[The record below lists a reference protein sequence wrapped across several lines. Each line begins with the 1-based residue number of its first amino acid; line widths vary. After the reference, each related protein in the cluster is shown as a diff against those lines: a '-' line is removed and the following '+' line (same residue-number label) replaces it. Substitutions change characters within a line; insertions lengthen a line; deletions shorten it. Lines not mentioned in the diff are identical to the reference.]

1 VESQKEHSGEQGFP
15 RTVQPFEMFHR
26 GAHDELER
34 PIWMRGVLFDKEG
47 FELVKCYNGTIETA
61 VYSDWTTPG
70 SLALLDGFI
79 NNRKV
84 LDSWSVALQTCSQH
98 HNVTC
103 SYHTSTELAR
113 IADRDFSTAVLG
125 VGAYGRVFA
134 VKKNDTA
141 NANEIAMKIVIRR
154 ERQTVEAEFNAM
166 REAASLPACS
176 DYVIAPVE
184 NSFYQFQFDNDY
196 EVDLNQFE
204 TVHLLGWSY
213 LLKEVGSPF
222 PSDISDMTH
231 RDFTGILTA
240 LTKLHEA
247 DRCHCDARV
256 DNFVLV
262 GNRWKIVDLRDSSPA
277 SPQRKINDFMDLYKS
292 FYPGTIPP
300 AHAEAMKGF
309 VNDALSVADIDA
321 IFWGWITSREVP
333 IEAIA
338 DLNNFL

>member
-1 VESQKEHSGEQGFP
+1 
-15 RTVQPFEMFHR
+15 
-26 GAHDELER
+26 
-34 PIWMRGVLFDKEG
+34 
-47 FELVKCYNGTIETA
+47 
-61 VYSDWTTPG
+61 
-70 SLALLDGFI
+70 
-79 NNRKV
+79 
-84 LDSWSVALQTCSQH
+84 VALQTCSQH

-103 SYHTSTELAR
+103 SYHTSPELAR
-113 IADRDFSTAVLG
+113 ITDCDFSTAVLG
-125 VGAYGRVFA
+125 VGACGRVFA
-134 VKKNDTA
+134 VKKKDDTD
-141 NANEIAMKIVIRR
+141 NEIAMKIVIRQ
-154 ERQTVEAEFNAM
+154 ELQTVDAEYNAL
-166 REAASLPACS
+166 REAASFPACS
-176 DYVIAPVE
+176 DCVIAPVE
-184 NSFYQFQFDNDY
+184 NSVYQFQFDSDY

-213 LLKEVGSPF
+213 LLKEVGTPF

-231 RDFTGILTA
+231 KDFTGILTV

-247 DRCHCDARV
+247 DRCHGDTRV

-262 GNRWKIVDLRDSSPA
+262 GNRWKMVDLRDSSPA
-277 SPQRKINDFMDLYKS
+277 TPQRKINDFMDLYKS

-333 IEAIA
+333 IEAIV